1 MTIYHFPFTLIFT
14 FLYHRNT
21 VLWVLTM
28 SKTVSVLYETG
39 TDYLSRAHMF
49 ISISVC
55 MVSVY
60 LAHLFMFPLL
70 CFLFCLSSFCVLCP
84 MLPVSLDCSFSIA
97 PSIFSD
103 VYLPVSLDCSF
114 SIAPSIFSDV
124 YLPVS
129 PDCSFCIAPSIFSDV
144 YLPVSLD
151 CLFSISPSI
160 FSDVYLPM
168 SLECPFSIS
177 PSIFSNA

>member
-1 MTIYHFPFTLIFT
+1 MIYCHLFHISSKFDFFIGVEMVMCHALICVKEIHQSLTWFT

-84 MLPVSLDCSFSIA
+84 MLPVSLDYPFLVTPSVFSN
-97 PSIFSD
+97 
-103 VYLPVSLDCSF
+103 VYLTSSKQYF
-114 SIAPSIFSDV
+114 SYIHDKNELTV
-124 YLPVS
+124 YKQYIMQVHWWH
-129 PDCSFCIAPSIFSDV
+129 
-144 YLPVSLD
+144 
-151 CLFSISPSI
+151 
-160 FSDVYLPM
+160 
-168 SLECPFSIS
+168 
-177 PSIFSNA
+177 